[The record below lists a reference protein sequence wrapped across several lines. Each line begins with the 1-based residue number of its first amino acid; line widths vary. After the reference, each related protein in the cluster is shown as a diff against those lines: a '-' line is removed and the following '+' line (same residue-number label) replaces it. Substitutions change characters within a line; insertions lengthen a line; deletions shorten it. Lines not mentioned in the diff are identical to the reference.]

1 MSDTTNIAVELL
13 TSIEYDPGAAAVGAG
28 EPESLPLGRPFPE
41 ASGVEGVEGAIQYHT
56 QPYASS
62 WAHVLRWDT
71 SQKLHKGVFQF
82 LIEKHK
88 GIHLPN

>member
-1 MSDTTNIAVELL
+1 
-13 TSIEYDPGAAAVGAG
+13 
-28 EPESLPLGRPFPE
+28 
-41 ASGVEGVEGAIQYHT
+41 VEGVEGAIQYHT